1 MVQIESKWKKFALYQ
16 TLSDWAEHISLDD
29 LYDDMVLEDE
39 QGLIELLEDNDA
51 IVWEALED
59 MSLVQLAEYIKQLAE
74 SAQFC
79 ANDY

>member
-16 TLSDWAEHISLDD
+16 TLSDWSEHISLED
-29 LYDDMVLEDE
+29 LYDEMMLEDE
-39 QGLIELLEDNDA
+39 QGLSELLDDNDA
-51 IVWEALED
+51 IVWETLED
-59 MSLVQLAEYIKQLAE
+59 MPLVQLAEYVKQLAE

>member
-1 MVQIESKWKKFALYQ
+1 M
-16 TLSDWAEHISLDD
+16 
-29 LYDDMVLEDE
+29 MLEDE

-59 MSLVQLAEYIKQLAE
+59 MPLVQLAEYVKQLAE